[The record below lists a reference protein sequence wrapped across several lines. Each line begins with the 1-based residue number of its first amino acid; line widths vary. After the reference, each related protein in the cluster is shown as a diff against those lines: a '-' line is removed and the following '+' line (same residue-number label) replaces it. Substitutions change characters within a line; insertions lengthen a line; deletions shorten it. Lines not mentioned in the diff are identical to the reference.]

1 MKDLV
6 LWWIGD
12 GTSLIV
18 RYILLAAVWFAG
30 ILINTKKQSFA
41 GWMILCLWGAV
52 ALAAAVGPVWMAL
65 VDKNQYVGM
74 EAFTGLAYAV
84 YALEGFFAGLV
95 YAVLMAWTIAHTC
108 NWKSGRRDN
117 I

>member
-18 RYILLAAVWFAG
+18 RYILRAAVWFAG

-52 ALAAAVGPVWMAL
+52 ARM
-65 VDKNQYVGM
+65 
-74 EAFTGLAYAV
+74 
-84 YALEGFFAGLV
+84 
-95 YAVLMAWTIAHTC
+95 
-108 NWKSGRRDN
+108 
-117 I
+117 